1 MCLNTYGFTKKL
13 ACFVR
18 KILKK
23 MNYMN
28 FRKQSIAKLEKMEE
42 KMNPII

>member
-1 MCLNTYGFTKKL
+1 
-13 ACFVR
+13 
-18 KILKK
+18 
-23 MNYMN
+23 MNDMN

>member
-28 FRKQSIAKLEKMEE
+28 FRKQSIEKLQKMEE